1 MAQMSIGERLKR
13 LREMRGLSQN
23 ELARRAGISHPVIS
37 DLERGVREDMAVST
51 AKALARALGVSLEML
66 VGSEESELQ
75 PAALATVGA

>member
-1 MAQMSIGERLKR
+1 MTEISMGERLKR

-37 DLERGVREDMAVST
+37 DLERGVREDMTVST

-66 VGSEESELQ
+66 VGDVETELQ
-75 PAALATVGA
+75 PAGLALV